1 MKSSRLTLL
10 AAGLAAAAFSAE
22 AQLPSPAPATFV
34 AQANPSALSP
44 SEMEKAGVMSAQA
57 WLQLLD
63 RRDWGTAWDIS
74 SGMFRTN
81 VPLATWM
88 ENVPQLRSPFGNFVE
103 RQVAES
109 AYKRSLQGQP
119 AGDYV
124 TVVFTSKFD
133 KRPDVR
139 EFVTTVRE
147 PDGRW
152 RVTGYTAR

>member
-1 MKSSRLTLL
+1 MKFSRLSLL

-22 AQLPSPAPATFV
+22 AQLSSSAPAAV
-34 AQANPSALSP
+34 AQAELSALSP
-44 SEMEKAGVMSAQA
+44 SEMQKAGTMAAQG

-74 SGMFRTN
+74 SALFRKN
-81 VPLATWM
+81 VPLPSWM
-88 ENVPQLRSPFGNFVE
+88 ENVPLLRSPFGNFVD
-103 RQVAES
+103 RQVLES
-109 AYKRSLQGQP
+109 AYKRQLAGQP
-119 AGDYV
+119 SADYV
-124 TVVFTSKFD
+124 TVVFVSKFD
-133 KRPDVR
+133 KKPDVQ